1 MAFIEWNNSFSV
13 GVSEIDSQHLKLVG
27 IINALHDAML
37 QGKGRAVLGDIIKGL
52 VDYAGA
58 HFLTEE
64 TYFDQFGYPDAGSH
78 KEEHSAF
85 TQKVAEFKDGFDAG
99 KLALSITVMDF
110 LSSWLRNHIKGVDK
124 KYGPF
129 FIEKGLK

>member
-13 GVSEIDSQHLKLVG
+13 GVSEIDLQHQKLVG
-27 IINALHDAML
+27 IINDLHDAML
-37 QGKGRAVLGDIIKGL
+37 QGKGKAVLEEIIRGL

-64 TYFDQFGYPDAGSH
+64 TYFDQFRYPDAGSH

-110 LSSWLRNHIKGVDK
+110 LSSWLRNHIMVADK
-124 KYGPF
+124 KYRPF
-129 FIEKGLK
+129 FVERGLK

>member
-1 MAFIEWNNSFSV
+1 VAFIEWNNSFSV
-13 GVSEIDSQHLKLVG
+13 GVSEIDLQHQKLVEM
-27 IINALHDAML
+27 INDLHDAML
-37 QGKGRAVLGDIIKGL
+37 QGKGKAVLGDIIKGL
-52 VDYAGA
+52 VDYAVT

-64 TYFDQFGYPDAGSH
+64 KYFDQFRYPDAGSH

-85 TQKVAEFKDGFDAG
+85 TQKVAEFKNGFDAG

-124 KYGPF
+124 KYEPF
-129 FIEKGLK
+129 FVEKGLK